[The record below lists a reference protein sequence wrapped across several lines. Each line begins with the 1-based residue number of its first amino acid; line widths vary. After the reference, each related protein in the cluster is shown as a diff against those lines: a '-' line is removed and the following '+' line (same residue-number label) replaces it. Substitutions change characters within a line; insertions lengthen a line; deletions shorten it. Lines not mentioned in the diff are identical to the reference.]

1 MQRKDNNIKDN
12 KINVVVKYFYPVSA
26 GIELNSLEV
35 YSNLAKMGW
44 DVTIH
49 TTRDTLNEKGI
60 LKSREKYKGLTIIR
74 HKTLG
79 FYLLSNAYFTKS
91 NIICLHNFNVLP
103 HFTILLISAIYKL
116 LGIKKYKLFLIP
128 HGGYTPEWSIFSKV
142 TAYFKSNY
150 HFKIG
155 KFLINYAVDKIRAVS
170 EWESKEIIK
179 FGINKNKI
187 RVIQNGLEEFAYLS
201 SIKVNKEL
209 VKQVKKYGK
218 YVIQIG
224 RIFPIKNIETSI
236 KSMSLVRSD
245 INLVIIGPIADSD
258 YYLKLKLL
266 ITQNKLENRVFFVGV
281 HSGRDKY
288 YLIKNSIMM
297 VHMAIW
303 ESFCNVVN
311 EAMSQGR
318 VCIVANNTAL
328 KYLVKENINGY
339 RIGTHNYKELAEKIN
354 TVSTDLNKP
363 YIKKIQKNNY
373 NLSRSFSWVEVSKY
387 VEQMFL
393 SITI

>member
-1 MQRKDNNIKDN
+1 MKRKDN

-49 TTRDTLNEKGI
+49 TTSDTLNEKGV
-60 LKSREKYKGLTIIR
+60 LKSREKYRGLTIIR
-74 HKTLG
+74 YKTLG
-79 FYLLSNAYFTKS
+79 FYLLSNSNFLNS

-103 HFTILLISAIYKL
+103 HFTILLISAVYKL

-179 FGINKNKI
+179 FGINKNI
-187 RVIQNGLEEFAYLS
+187 ITVIQNGLEEFAYLKS
-201 SIKVNKEL
+201 FKPNKVL
-209 VKQVKKYGK
+209 LKQVEKFGK

-224 RIFPIKNIETSI
+224 RIFPIKNLETTI
-236 KSMSLVRSD
+236 KAMSFVKPD
-245 INLVIIGPIADSD
+245 INLVIVGPVADND
-258 YYLKLKLL
+258 YYHKLKLL
-266 ITQNKLENRVFFVGV
+266 IAQNKLENRVFFVGV
-281 HSGRDKY
+281 YSGSDKY

-297 VHMAIW
+297 VHMSIW

-339 RIGTHNYKELAEKIN
+339 RIGTHNYKELARMIN
-354 TVSTDLNKP
+354 TVSRDLNKP
-363 YIKKIQKNNY
+363 YIKDIQKNNY
-373 NLSRSFSWVEVSKY
+373 NLSRSFSWVEVSKS
-387 VEQMFL
+387 VERMFL